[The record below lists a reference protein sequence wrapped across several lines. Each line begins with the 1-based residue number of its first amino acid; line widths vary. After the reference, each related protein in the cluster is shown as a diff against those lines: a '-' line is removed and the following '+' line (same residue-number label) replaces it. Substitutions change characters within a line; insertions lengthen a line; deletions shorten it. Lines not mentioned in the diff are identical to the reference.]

1 MNYLTKTNFLIVL
14 VFLLVVSFVY
24 KTTTDTL
31 TAYQSSAYTNNLN
44 ILEGNY
50 RMSLDLYEVIA
61 DNLYNTIIAQES
73 TLSLLDNAKNT
84 DSSLQRSELRKQ
96 LYKTLQP
103 YYEHLHKN
111 GLNIILF
118 SFENN
123 HVFLRVHKPSK
134 HSDDISSVR
143 KMIVNVNENKEI
155 VRGFEQGKISH
166 AFRNIYPLYYK
177 GKYLGSVDI
186 SFSSESLQKHIS
198 EIYGVYTHFLVKKSV
213 FDTTQWSHS
222 RNVNYTQSV
231 EHKDYLY
238 TLSTLDNNQTKSSL
252 YNQLAQL
259 AHEAIEQG
267 INEQQKFATSV
278 DKDGTSYI
286 LSFKPI
292 RKYKSS
298 EVLAY
303 IVSYTQN
310 HDLYIVKRSYYLV
323 NIGLFFILLLLAL
336 TLLYVMRKKDSLK
349 EEVKLQTITIEK
361 KKQKLEKTLKAFD
374 KNVIYSRTDLQ
385 GFITHVSEAFCKIS
399 GYTEEELRGKPH
411 NIVRHP
417 DMPKETFKEMW
428 EALKQNGFWNGDI
441 KNKRK
446 DGTYYWVHSKVE
458 RDYNDLGNA
467 IGYYAVREDI
477 TDKKEV
483 EELKAELEEFNRDL
497 ETQVKERTQEI
508 IALNHEIQETQREVV
523 FTMGAIG
530 ESRSQ
535 ETGNHVK
542 RVAEYSKLLALYY
555 GVDEENAETLK
566 QASPMHDIGKVAI
579 PDAVLNKP
587 GRFNDEERKVMDEH
601 ARLGYEMLKH
611 SSRPLLKM
619 AATIAYEHHE
629 KWDGTGYPNKLAGE
643 KISIYGRITA
653 LADVFDALGSDR
665 VYKKAWEL
673 ERILELFKEERGKH
687 FDPKLIDIFLE
698 NLDKFL
704 EIRDRLKN

>member
-1 MNYLTKTNFLIVL
+1 
-14 VFLLVVSFVY
+14 
-24 KTTTDTL
+24 
-31 TAYQSSAYTNNLN
+31 
-44 ILEGNY
+44 
-50 RMSLDLYEVIA
+50 MSLDLYEVIA